1 MRHFLKETDLSREE
15 VAAVFATAA
24 AMKAGRGRHTPP
36 SLAKQSWG
44 LLFFKKSTRTRVSF
58 QVGVHELGGQPVM
71 LSADE
76 MQLARGESVADSAR
90 VLSRYLHGMV
100 IRCYDHATLE
110 DFVKH
115 GTVPVVNALSD
126 FLHPCQLYTDFF
138 TLAERW
144 SKPGD
149 NMAECLRGKKIAF
162 LGDTAC
168 NVANSFVLGCAH
180 LGIELALSGPKGFE
194 PGPEILAQLKA
205 DGLKPTFT
213 FTTDPAE
220 AVRGADM
227 VTTDVWVSMGMEAE
241 KAERLRLMQP
251 YQVNAA
257 LMARA
262 KPGAYFMHCLP
273 AHPGEE
279 VSQEVLDSAQSI
291 VFDQAENRLHLQK
304 ALLAHLATANRIA

>member
-1 MRHFLKETDLSREE
+1 MRHFLKETDLSPAE
-15 VAAVFATAA
+15 VAGVFATAA
-24 AMKAGRGRHTPP
+24 AMKHGRGRHTPP
-36 SLAKQSWG
+36 SLARQSWG

-58 QVGVHELGGQPVM
+58 QVGVHELGAQPVM

-76 MQLARGESVADSAR
+76 MQLSRGESVADSAR

-100 IRCYDHATLE
+100 IRCYSHATLDE
-110 DFVKH
+110 FAKY

-126 FLHPCQLYTDFF
+126 FLHPCQLYTDLF

-144 SKPGD
+144 SGGD
-149 NMAECLRGKKIAF
+149 TGKMTECLRGKKIAF

-180 LGIELALSGPKGFE
+180 LGIKLYLSGPKGFE
-194 PGPEILAQLKA
+194 PGPEIRAQLKK
-205 DGLKPTFT
+205 DGLAENFV
-213 FTTDPAE
+213 FTTNPEE
-220 AVRGADM
+220 AVRDADM

-241 KAERLRLMQP
+241 KAERLRIMQP
-251 YQVNAA
+251 YQVNSA
-257 LMARA
+257 LMKLA

-279 VSQEVLDSAQSI
+279 VSLEVLEGPQSI
-291 VFDQAENRLHLQK
+291 IFDQAENRLHVQK
-304 ALLAHLATANRIA
+304 AILAHLAASRI

>member
-1 MRHFLKETDLSREE
+1 MRHFLKETDLSRDE
-15 VAAVFATAA
+15 VATVFATAA
-24 AMKAGRGRHTPP
+24 SLKQGRGRITPTP
-36 SLAKQSWG
+36 LDRQSWG

-58 QVGVHELGGQPVM
+58 QVGVHELGGHPVM

-76 MQLARGESVADSAR
+76 MQLSRGESVADSAR

-100 IRCYDHATLE
+100 IRCYGHETLE
-110 DFVKH
+110 DFVRH

-144 SKPGD
+144 CEGDVSK
-149 NMAECLRGKKIAF
+149 MASCLEGRKIAF

-180 LGIELALSGPKGFE
+180 MGVELALSGPKGFE
-194 PGPEILAQLKA
+194 PSAEILAQLKK

-213 FTTDPAE
+213 FTTDPRE

-251 YQVNAA
+251 YQVNAD
-257 LMARA
+257 LMKLA
-262 KPGAYFMHCLP
+262 KPDAYFMHCLP

-279 VSQEVLDSAQSI
+279 VSLEVLEGPRSI
-291 VFDQAENRLHLQK
+291 VFDQAENRLHVQK
-304 ALLAHLATANRIA
+304 AILSHLVARNA